1 MERSPCRE
9 EPQSEAHQEP
19 VNKLII
25 SIPISIFANME
36 PKAPV
41 QTKTDTANGFR
52 PAFTLTPEHV
62 ATSFRLARL
71 DGAFERFEVHPTWL
85 HSLRRDAYIR
95 NAHSSVS
102 IEGNPLDLDQA
113 RRVAD
118 ASDRGAPAPKSA
130 DEREIVQHLEFF
142 RRLESPPTD
151 ARRALLTREI
161 AQTHADLLS
170 GVVEDSLVGRL
181 RGVAFAKF
189 VYFGKNEGTPPLR
202 VEAELDALR
211 NWYENEGQLL
221 PPPVRIAIWF
231 HEFESIHPF
240 LDGNGRVGR
249 ALTHRLLVSDG
260 FPYSLIVALDAPF
273 NANRSGYY
281 HALEAGRNDLTPWV
295 DYFLRCLEG
304 AYDDAWKIL
313 RRLGVVPEG
322 FKGAQRAVLQHIIRT
337 GTTEVQVAS
346 LVRAL
351 EDYRPITI
359 TVALKALADEHGL
372 VVHNGKRGRASAYS
386 PTEKLFALAKP

>member
-1 MERSPCRE
+1 M
-9 EPQSEAHQEP
+9 
-19 VNKLII
+19 I
-25 SIPISIFANME
+25 SISISIFADMDARATAHLK
-36 PKAPV
+36 P
-41 QTKTDTANGFR
+41 DTTAGFR
-52 PAFTLTPEHV
+52 PAFTLRPEHV
-62 ATSFRLARL
+62 ASSFQLARL

-85 HSLRRDAYIR
+85 QSLRRDAYIR

-118 ASDRGAPAPKSA
+118 ANDRGTATPRSA
-130 DEREIVQHLEFF
+130 DEKEIVQHLDFF
-142 RRLESPPTD
+142 RTLEAAHREP
-151 ARRALLTREI
+151 RRPLTNREI
-161 AQTHADLLS
+161 AQTHANLLS
-170 GVVEDSLVGRL
+170 AVIDDASVGRL
-181 RGVAFAKF
+181 RGPSYAKF
-189 VYFGKNEGTPPLR
+189 VYFGGNEGTPPLR
-202 VEAELDALR
+202 VEPELDALR
-211 NWYENEGQLL
+211 TWYETEGQLL

-273 NANRSGYY
+273 NANRPAYY
-281 HALEAGRNDLTPWV
+281 QALQAGRNDLTPWV
-295 DYFLRCLEG
+295 DYFLGCLES

-313 RRLGVVPEG
+313 RRLGVVPDG
-322 FKGAQRAVLQHIIRT
+322 FKGAQRAVLLHLIRT

-372 VVHNGKRGRASAYS
+372 LVHNKKRGRASAYQ
-386 PTEKLFALAKP
+386 PTERLFALAKP